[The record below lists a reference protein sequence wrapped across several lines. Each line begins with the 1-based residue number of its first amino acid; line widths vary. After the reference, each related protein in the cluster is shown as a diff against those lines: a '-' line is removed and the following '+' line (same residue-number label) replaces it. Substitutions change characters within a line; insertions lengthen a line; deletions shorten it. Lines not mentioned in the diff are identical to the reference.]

1 MKKTLT
7 AIIVLILSLIPLYA
21 GGSAESTADNVA
33 VAEDFVVSYP
43 VANDGQ
49 TLDIWCP
56 IQAPAAKYITSYNEQ
71 EIYTEISKNTGIA
84 TNYIHP
90 ALGQE
95 KEQLGLLIAGG
106 DLPDIIQIRDLY
118 SGGAS
123 SGVDDGIF
131 YDLTDLVKT
140 YAPDYYALITQD
152 DLTYKLATDNDGRIV
167 AFHLLKSTAPEFNR
181 INFTDAVIEKY
192 GIEEMPVTLD
202 DYEEIFSRMAAD
214 GLAGFALP
222 MNGQLDQFM
231 WPFGITSGF
240 FLDENGNVAYG
251 AYTEEYRDYLEFM
264 HDWYSKGYIYKDFM
278 SNLSTNQ
285 RRALYSNLQVG
296 MLYDAVDLAKSQA
309 ESAGLKSYPANYPRL
324 YEGQQIPFRT
334 VYEETLPV
342 TQSANSMAT
351 VVTTSCENPELAVQ
365 YLNYFYT
372 QEGAG
377 LCNWGI
383 KDKAYTVDENGQKHF
398 TDYMLNNPDI
408 ALGDVQTLL
417 KIHLTAK
424 LAEPDVVCN
433 PNVISN
439 EEALELRM
447 MYSDDPNVD
456 DSQVLPAFE
465 LSAEAAYDRSRI
477 LRDITTYI
485 DEMTVKFITGA
496 TPLTEYDSYMAQLK
510 SMGIEDAI
518 AITQQEYET
527 FMSKP
532 GLESL

>member
-1 MKKTLT
+1 MNLIFSAFAAMDGFRENADANRGREVYYRCIVVTLVSAKQQNPDCEVALVT
-7 AIIVLILSLIPLYA
+7 NDPLPAPFDKQLARAGVSIHICPFDRFRFAADLPWSLAFYKLCAMDWVLKNLTFDHCVLLDTDTYTQYPFTDLWREADEAVLLYQ
-21 GGSAESTADNVA
+21 V
-33 VAEDFVVSYP
+33 P
-43 VANDGQ
+43 
-49 TLDIWCP
+49 
-56 IQAPAAKYITSYNEQ
+56 
-71 EIYTEISKNTGIA
+71 
-84 TNYIHP
+84 HP
-90 ALGQE
+90 ASQPMAAAISGCCDALDPDGAPHVLTHFGGE
-95 KEQLGLLIAGG
+95 LIAG
-106 DLPDIIQIRDLY
+106 
-118 SGGAS
+118 
-123 SGVDDGIF
+123 
-131 YDLTDLVKT
+131 
-140 YAPDYYALITQD
+140 
-152 DLTYKLATDNDGRIV
+152 
-167 AFHLLKSTAPEFNR
+167 
-181 INFTDAVIEKY
+181 
-192 GIEEMPVTLD
+192 
-202 DYEEIFSRMAAD
+202 
-214 GLAGFALP
+214 
-222 MNGQLDQFM
+222 
-231 WPFGITSGF
+231 
-240 FLDENGNVAYG
+240 
-251 AYTEEYRDYLEFM
+251 
-264 HDWYSKGYIYKDFM
+264 
-278 SNLSTNQ
+278 
-285 RRALYSNLQVG
+285 
-296 MLYDAVDLAKSQA
+296 
-309 ESAGLKSYPANYPRL
+309 SAPRL
-324 YEGQQIPFRT
+324 RNFMELCRT

-372 QEGAG
+372 QEGAD